1 MPSITL
7 RAKCF
12 PTEDPRKVQ
21 EALLNVFPEFSVEE
35 YEGGY
40 IARGSSAD
48 RFGETIRN
56 QRILDTTRRVML
68 KGRHGNQTRFM
79 INKQVAYVGKVSF
92 VEGTPPLG
100 GIEIVI
106 EDENL
111 EQLIDIIAPS
121 TSNGEWK

>member
-1 MPSITL
+1 
-7 RAKCF
+7 
-12 PTEDPRKVQ
+12 V
-21 EALLNVFPEFSVEE
+21 
-35 YEGGY
+35 
-40 IARGSSAD
+40 
-48 RFGETIRN
+48 
-56 QRILDTTRRVML
+56 
-68 KGRHGNQTRFM
+68 

-121 TSNGEWK
+121 TSNGE